1 MSEVFESITIE
12 IKRPGDVA
20 WTDVT
25 TDVLHNPAPRGNT
38 GINDNGWLNRVAN
51 VGRFKFSLD
60 NSAGNSQATLRYY
73 TPGNPGGVP
82 GGTEVRVGF
91 KYAGRKRYKWAG
103 IVEPGGAT
111 PSPIGEFPPM
121 VSISCYDWFGIIAYF
136 PLDFLARATNKTI
149 MEGVALILESLPAGV
164 QPTYVTYNTATYTFP
179 TIFDLMSGETTAIG
193 EFNKLAISEMG
204 YVYSRG
210 NEIDGLSLVV
220 DGKLTRYNVASDTV
234 IPTHSSATTD
244 DLLLA
249 NGVDKLLLAASGT
262 DNLLLTQT
270 ASVDFDQDDMLAG
283 SAMGKSV
290 AVSFGR
296 HYANYI
302 KAAVTPRR
310 VDTAATTVLFTMES
324 SVLVTAG
331 ATVSGLRGRY
341 RDPSGAAS
349 YVNGTE
355 MVTPVAT
362 TDYRAF
368 ANADGTGTE
377 YTANC
382 TITAEFGT
390 AEVEFSITNTGG
402 TAFYVG
408 GDIIFQF
415 RGKGIYAYDVVDII
429 LDRSD
434 PDSKVGRQLLSFDL
448 VYQSDPVAVKTLL
461 DESVLASAS
470 TEFVEIKAFPLLAN
484 RDVKNMMAFMY
495 LDTGS
500 RATFTEPYSGYANT
514 SFINGYDFEII
525 EGKYVSWAP
534 VLARRDTS
542 VPQDEGA

>member
-1 MSEVFESITIE
+1 MSELFESITIE
-12 IKRPGDVA
+12 IKRSTDSA
-20 WTDVT
+20 WVDVT
-25 TDVLHNPAPRGNT
+25 TDVLHNPAPRGST
-38 GINDNGWLNRVAN
+38 GIMDNGWLNRVAS

-60 NSAGNSQATLRYY
+60 NSASNSQSTLGYY
-73 TPGNPGGVP
+73 SPFGTGEIL

-111 PSPIGEFPPM
+111 PTAIGEFPIK
-121 VSISCYDWFGIIAYF
+121 VDVSCYDWFGIIAYF
-136 PLDFLARATNKTI
+136 PLDFLARSTNKTI
-149 MEGVALILESLPAGV
+149 VDGVALILASLPAGV

-204 YVYSRG
+204 YIYAKG

-220 DGKLTRYNVASDTV
+220 DGKLTRWNVASDTF
-234 IPTHSSATTD
+234 IPRHSSVTTD

-249 NGVDKLLLAASGT
+249 NGVDKLLLANSGT
-262 DNLLLTQT
+262 DNLLLTET
-270 ASVDFDQDDMLAG
+270 IDITFNQDDMLAG

-324 SVLVTAG
+324 SVLVEAG

-341 RDPSGAAS
+341 RDPSGASS

-382 TITAEFGT
+382 TVTATFGT
-390 AEVEFSITNTGG
+390 AEVEFSITNTG
-402 TAFYVG
+402 AFNFYVG

-434 PDSKVGRQLLSFDL
+434 PTSKVGRRLLSFDM
-448 VYQSDPVAVKTLL
+448 VYQSDPVAVKLLL
-461 DESVLASAS
+461 DTSVLRVADD
-470 TEFVEIKAFPLLAN
+470 EFVDIKAFPLLAN
-484 RDVKNMMAFMY
+484 RDVRNMMAFMY
-495 LDTGS
+495 LEPGS
-500 RATFTEPYSGYANT
+500 RATFSEPYSFYAYP
-514 SFINGYDFEII
+514 SFINGYDFEIL
-525 EGKYVSWAP
+525 EMKYVTWAP

-542 VPQDEGA
+542 VPSA